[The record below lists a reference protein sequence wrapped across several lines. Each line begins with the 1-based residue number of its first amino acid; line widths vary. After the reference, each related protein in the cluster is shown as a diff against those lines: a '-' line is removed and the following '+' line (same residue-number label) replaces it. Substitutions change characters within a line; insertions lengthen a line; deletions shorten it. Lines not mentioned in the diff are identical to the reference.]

1 MRRWQRHCQG
11 LATAEDSPT
20 RYHVFMSL
28 KPVSIALGCILV
40 VFSSAA
46 LVFHT
51 WFADNQAAEQFLCRY
66 FYLCAD
72 ERLVE
77 WAQEHSWQGGPESL
91 ERAASAYEELLRR
104 DPASPFRWADLG
116 DALMQAGDEER
127 ARYCHDRAIALGPH
141 SPPILLRAAHFYY
154 RVDEQVA
161 ALQLLARILRMTR
174 EYDQLI
180 FSLHNRM
187 DTTAAEVLEFGM
199 PRELDPVRSYFQHLL
214 HRGEPADLTQAWDSM
229 SALSLARDPLLS
241 PYLNFLLRAKRYD
254 AALGTLTA
262 YLRSRGEHRQIEG
275 NLLLNPGF
283 EYEPLGTALD
293 WVMGASN
300 QFETTRDSEVFQTG
314 SWSLRI
320 RFSGTENVDYR
331 HLTQRV
337 IVEPGRHRFRAQVRT
352 EGVTTDQGVGFR
364 IFAVDRTSPLKVET
378 ALSAGTADWTSV
390 ETTFTVPRST
400 RLLEIQ
406 AFRRR
411 SRKFD
416 SKIDGTVWIDDVSIV
431 RR

>member
-1 MRRWQRHCQG
+1 
-11 LATAEDSPT
+11 
-20 RYHVFMSL
+20 MSL

-40 VFSSAA
+40 LYSSAA
-46 LVFHT
+46 LAFHT
-51 WFADNQAAEQFLCRY
+51 WFADNQAVEQLLCRY
-66 FYLCAD
+66 FYLCAN

-77 WAQEHSWQGGPESL
+77 WAQQHSWRGDPESI
-91 ERAASAYEELLRR
+91 ERAVSAYEELLRR

-116 DALMQAGDEER
+116 DALIQAGDEER

-154 RVDEQVA
+154 RINEQVA
-161 ALQLLARILRMTR
+161 ALQLLERILRITR

-187 DTTAAEVLEFGM
+187 DTDTSDVLEFGM
-199 PRELDPVRSYFQHLL
+199 PRELEVVRSYFQYLL
-214 HRGEPADLTQAWDSM
+214 NRGEPTDLTQAWDWM
-229 SALSLARDPLLS
+229 SAISLTNDRLLS
-241 PYLNFLLRAKRYD
+241 PYLDFLLRIKHYN
-254 AALGTLTA
+254 AALDTLAA
-262 YLRSRGEHRQIEG
+262 YFRSRGERRQIEG

-293 WVMGASN
+293 WVIRASN
-300 QFETTRDSEVFQTG
+300 QFETTREPDVFQTG

-320 RFSGTENVDYR
+320 RFNGTENVNYH

-337 IVEPGRHRFRAQVRT
+337 VVEPGRHHFRAQVRT
-352 EGVTTDQGVGFR
+352 DGVTTDQGVGFR
-364 IFAVDRTSPLKVET
+364 IFAVDRTSSLNFET
-378 ALSAGTADWTSV
+378 APTVGTADWTAV
-390 ETTFTVPRST
+390 ETTFTVPRQT

-406 AFRRR
+406 AFRRQ

-416 SKIDGTVWIDDVSIV
+416 SKIDGTVWIDDVSLV
-431 RR
+431 KR